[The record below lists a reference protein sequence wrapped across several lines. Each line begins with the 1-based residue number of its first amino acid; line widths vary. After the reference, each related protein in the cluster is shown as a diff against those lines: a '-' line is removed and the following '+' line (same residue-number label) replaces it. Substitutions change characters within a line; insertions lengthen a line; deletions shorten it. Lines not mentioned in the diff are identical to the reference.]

1 MSTFLT
7 LTEACVFLKSFLN
20 ILAEP
25 NERLICVLLLLEL
38 GLGEKLFS
46 WRRIC
51 EKKIGLQKNRKM
63 VEKKIKVRMLYY
75 RKIFFLENEQL
86 DSQ

>member
-7 LTEACVFLKSFLN
+7 LTEACVFLKNFFN

-25 NERLICVLLLLEL
+25 NERLICVLLLSEL
-38 GLGEKLFS
+38 GLGVKLFS
-46 WRRIC
+46 WRRIR

-75 RKIFFLENEQL
+75 RKFFFLENEQL